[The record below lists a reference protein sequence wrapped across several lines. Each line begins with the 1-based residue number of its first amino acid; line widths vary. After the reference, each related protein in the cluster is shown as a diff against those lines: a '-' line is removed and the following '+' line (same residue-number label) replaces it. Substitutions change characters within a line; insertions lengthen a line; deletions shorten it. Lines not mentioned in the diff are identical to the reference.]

1 MITHQHTPPQRSRYN
16 MGYRTCPSCDFQFT
30 PESDDQ
36 TTCTLCQTAAVF
48 RARADGVAPDTRK
61 ITCPSCGTS
70 FTRKESRRTHCT
82 DCRPPRMRN
91 VPPAWK
97 QQRNCDICHRPYW
110 PNHPNNKYCYQDAC
124 KREAQR
130 RYDAKRE
137 SHGPRARRAA

>member
-1 MITHQHTPPQRSRYN
+1 MNTHQHTPPQRSRYN

-48 RARADGVAPDTRK
+48 RARAEGSAPDSRTM
-61 ITCPSCGTS
+61 TCPSCGKS

-91 VPPAWK
+91 VPPDWK
-97 QQRNCDICHRPYW
+97 KQRTCDICKNTYW
-110 PNHPNNKYCYQDAC
+110 PNHPNNRYCYSDEC

-137 SHGPRARRAA
+137 SHGPRRRRAA